1 MGERERKRSW
11 RPPRVSSMPS
21 VKEAARRFCPPYV
34 VAEEAPWALRVKLTD
49 PSGRRP
55 DISVG
60 HRHERRLFLKANYL
74 SLSSAVRGR
83 GPGQDAELTFRF
95 RGPFSRQRTRLG
107 WAAPVPGGPEWLA
120 QVEDPLLEAVRG
132 IEAVQLLR
140 MRWSAEEGVWRVR
153 LETLSGSMMSGFMTP
168 LPVAVPFD
176 QREAESFI
184 ALVDVLAAPG
194 P

>member
-1 MGERERKRSW
+1 MGERGQKRSW
-11 RPPRVSSMPS
+11 RPARVSSMPS

-34 VAEEAPWALRVKLTD
+34 VAGEAPWALRVKLTD

-55 DISVG
+55 YISVG

-74 SLSSAVRGR
+74 ALSSTVPGH
-83 GPGQDAELTFRF
+83 GPDQDAELRFRF
-95 RGPFSRQRTRLG
+95 RGPMSRRWTRLR

-120 QVEDPLLEAVRG
+120 RVEGPLLQAVRG
-132 IEAVQLLR
+132 IEAVQSLR
-140 MRWSAEEGVWRVR
+140 MRWSAEESVWRVR

-176 QREAESFI
+176 QREADSFI
-184 ALVDVLAAPG
+184 ALVDALASPA
-194 P
+194 

>member
-1 MGERERKRSW
+1 MGERGQKRSW
-11 RPPRVSSMPS
+11 RPARVSSMPS
-21 VKEAARRFCPPYV
+21 VKAAARRFCPPYV

-74 SLSSAVRGR
+74 SLSSTVPGH
-83 GPGQDAELTFRF
+83 GPERDAELSFHF
-95 RGPFSRQRTRLG
+95 RGPLSRQRTRLG
-107 WAAPVPGGPEWLA
+107 WAASVPGGPEWLA
-120 QVEDPLLEAVRG
+120 RAEGPLLEAVRG
-132 IEAVQLLR
+132 IEAVQSLR
-140 MRWSAEEGVWRVR
+140 MRWSAKEGVWRVR

-176 QREAESFI
+176 QREADSFI
-184 ALVDVLAAPG
+184 ALVDVLAAPA
-194 P
+194 